1 MPQLRAQSRRQADG
15 GFTLLEMLVVVL
27 IMGLLIGL
35 VRVVVQPDARGQLRV
50 EAERL
55 AQLLDLAA
63 AEARLSGQTLGW
75 TASGPA
81 YQFWRFRE
89 ETGWLEIIDND
100 LLRARVLP
108 PGMTIAAL
116 RVENMQRRGGMRLEF
131 TPDAPP
137 TLFVI
142 ELALGAEQYVVAAAP
157 GGTVRA
163 EAGGGSANA
172 APAL

>member
-1 MPQLRAQSRRQADG
+1 MPQTHAQSRWHAAG

-27 IMGLLIGL
+27 IMGLLVGL

-89 ETGWLEIIDND
+89 ETGWLEIIDSD

-116 RVENMQRRGGMRLEF
+116 SVENRPRRGAMRLEF
-131 TPDAPP
+131 VPDVPP
-137 TLFVI
+137 LLFAI
-142 ELALGAEQYVVAAAP
+142 ELASGAERYVVAATPA
-157 GGTVRA
+157 GMVRA
-163 EAGGGSANA
+163 LAGGESVNA